1 MRKWEKLPSYM
12 QNDDVKYYY
21 DILKKKKLSRFLK
34 RAFDIVVSLFMLILL
49 SPIFLILA
57 IAIKIDSKGPVFYRQ
72 VRITRYG
79 ETFKIFKF
87 RTMVNDADK
96 KGGQISTSND
106 SRITRVGKVIRK
118 LRIDELSQLIDV
130 FRGKMSFVGT
140 RPEVPFFVDKYTPKM
155 YATLLM
161 PAGIT
166 SLASIK
172 FKDEEKM
179 LIGETKEENDR
190 IYIQEV
196 LPLKMQYNLNA
207 LEKFSFWG
215 EIGLMFK
222 TVFAVFKKD

>member
-34 RAFDIVVSLFMLILL
+34 RAFDLVVSLFMLILL

-72 VRITRYG
+72 VRVTRYG

-87 RTMVNDADK
+87 RTMVSDADK
-96 KGGQISTSND
+96 KGGQISTAND

-140 RPEVPFFVDKYTPKM
+140 RPEVPFFVNQYTPKM

-172 FKDEEKM
+172 FKDEDKM
-179 LIGETKEENDR
+179 LIGSTKEEIDK
-190 IYIQEV
+190 IYVEKV
-196 LPLKMQYNLNA
+196 LPLKMEYNLNSI
-207 LEKFSFWG
+207 EKFGFFN
-215 EIGLMFK
+215 EIGIMFK